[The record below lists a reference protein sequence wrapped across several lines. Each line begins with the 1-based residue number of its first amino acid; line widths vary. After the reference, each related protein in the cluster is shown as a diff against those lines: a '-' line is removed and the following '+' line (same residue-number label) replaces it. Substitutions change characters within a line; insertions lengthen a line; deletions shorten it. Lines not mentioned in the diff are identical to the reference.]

1 MLKLFFT
8 VMPASQS
15 FGPKDV
21 EKGKSPEDVKAE
33 HIHPVNYPV
42 GKPLEVRKEKRSS
55 STVLKCPIIP
65 TDLH

>member
-1 MLKLFFT
+1 
-8 VMPASQS
+8 MPASQS

-42 GKPLEVRKEKRSS
+42 GKPLEVRKNQ
-55 STVLKCPIIP
+55 
-65 TDLH
+65 